1 VQEDIQTS
9 TGSETDDDAVPFTGG
24 AADAAPPPPATTVDV
39 RFRVSG
45 QARAFD
51 AGSIEGLRPGEP
63 VIVDTDRGQELGHV
77 ASLPRPRWAEEEAQR
92 LPRVVRRADA
102 RDLARAEHNRGQEK
116 TARRIFLDRVERLG
130 LPVKLIRVDYRFD
143 GGKAAFWFLA
153 GERADFRGL
162 ARDLSQALH
171 TRIEMRQIGE
181 RDETRLVGGVGPCG
195 RELCC
200 NSWMRDFEA
209 VSVKMAKEQGLSLN
223 PSKLAGMCGRL
234 KCCLRYEYD
243 TYVSLRR
250 GLPRVG
256 ARVTSVKGDGTVVKH
271 LTLKQRIL
279 LQREEDGVTVECSLE
294 DLVERRVEPAGAGAG
309 VEAATAP
316 TAAAE
321 VATDGPEAAERNG
334 VDRPRGAEAR
344 PRERRPATAR
354 DRGAPPR
361 ERGAGPP
368 REGAAPRRSRPPG
381 PAGAPGGG
389 PPAPAISAE
398 GGEKPRDGAS
408 RGRSSRGGRGRR
420 SRPRGPRPEGSGPS
434 GNS

>member
-1 VQEDIQTS
+1 MQEDTETS
-9 TGSETDDDAVPFTGG
+9 IATPGEDDSVPFVGG
-24 AADAAPPPPATTVDV
+24 AADAPPPAPATIVDV

-45 QARAFD
+45 RARAFD
-51 AGSIEGLRPGEP
+51 AGSIEGLRLGEP
-63 VIVDTDRGQELGHV
+63 VIVDTDRGSDLGHV
-77 ASLPRPRWAEEEAQR
+77 AALPRPRWPEEDGQR
-92 LPRVVRRADA
+92 LPRVLRRADG

-116 TARRIFLDRVERLG
+116 TAQRIFLDRVERLG

-143 GGKAAFWFLA
+143 GGKAAFWFVA

-223 PSKLAGMCGRL
+223 PTKLAGLCGRL

-250 GLPRVG
+250 SLPRVG
-256 ARVTSVKGDGTVVKH
+256 ARVTSIKGEGTVVKH

-294 DLVERRVEPAGAGAG
+294 DLVERRTEASGSPQGGDP
-309 VEAATAP
+309 VEAATERPDASGEGDLAEGVAVRAP
-316 TAAAE
+316 R
-321 VATDGPEAAERNG
+321 PPR
-334 VDRPRGAEAR
+334 DRD
-344 PRERRPATAR
+344 R
-354 DRGAPPR
+354 DRGR
-361 ERGAGPP
+361 AGPRASESA
-368 REGAAPRRSRPPG
+368 REGGGAPRRARPPRATQG
-381 PAGAPGGG
+381 QPSSAP
-389 PPAPAISAE
+389 PSESAARPAE
-398 GGEKPRDGAS
+398 GTEAPRDGAPRARS
-408 RGRSSRGGRGRR
+408 GRGGRR
-420 SRPRGPRPEGSGPS
+420 SRSRSRGPRPDRPDPAGKS
-434 GNS
+434 